1 MQIPWKSNAIQ
12 CKPCA
17 NPMHINRNP
26 MQLLCTSDEMQCD
39 SNLKVAAEIRR
50 LRNTKHVFFVI
61 WSQPPRH
68 YTFLYTSYVEG
79 QPRLVEYKDSLP
91 APSPA
96 AHAAATKLCH
106 NLNLIGAEELAP
118 EASNSCKQVDGW
130 SCGLWVCRWIER
142 QIRENRGEARYPPP
156 SLGECITRANEF
168 ITKLKDI

>member
-1 MQIPWKSNAIQ
+1 MHVNLNPLQIQ
-12 CKPCA
+12 
-17 NPMHINRNP
+17 
-26 MQLLCTSDEMQCD
+26 CTSDEIQCD
-39 SNLKVAAEIRR
+39 SNLKVAAEIER
-50 LRNTKHVFFVI
+50 LRNTKHVFFVL
-61 WSQPPRH
+61 WSEQPKH
-68 YTFLYTSYVEG
+68 YAFLYTRYVEG
-79 QPRLVEYKDSLP
+79 EPRLVEYKDSLP

-156 SLGECITRANEF
+156 SLGDCITRANEF